1 MVEFGERL
9 KALRK
14 EKRLTQKQLAAM
26 IGVQHSVISFYE
38 VGDRIPSVEVVIKL
52 SSALH
57 VTTDFLLG
65 VEKRDI
71 IDISDLSPGDKIL
84 ARSMVETIRQ
94 KGIIKE

>member
-9 KALRK
+9 KVLRK

-57 VTTDFLLG
+57 VTTDYLLG

-71 IDISDLSPGDKIL
+71 IDISDLSPSDKVL

-94 KGIIKE
+94 KGIIEK